1 MESVGQFV
9 GNKAKGRISKQV
21 FQESKPHQIFRKI
34 NISYPLIR
42 TRTCACQVVRNVCFS
57 ENLPCFVFLKY
68 PIWDS
73 PFCLITEKLILCSQD
88 CQQNKN
94 EKMQKEFLPLPYL
107 TSAYKFLHVLRNVSN
122 VEDFRNNIWPVTIFP
137 SNTLMFCLLEV
148 QHT

>member
-1 MESVGQFV
+1 MNYRPCLAWDFATIIGNLPVIRQNGESQNGCFK
-9 GNKAKGRISKQV
+9 KAC
-21 FQESKPHQIFRKI
+21 QIFRKI

-88 CQQNKN
+88 CQQNKI
-94 EKMQKEFLPLPYL
+94 EKMHKEFLLYLISLLPISFY
-107 TSAYKFLHVLRNVSN
+107 
-122 VEDFRNNIWPVTIFP
+122 
-137 SNTLMFCLLEV
+137 MFYVIC
-148 QHT
+148 QT